1 MLKTDASRKGI
12 AGLLL
17 QKQKGEWK
25 IVQCCSRRL
34 SSSELNYG
42 ITDLEGLAVIH
53 ALHKFRPYLLGKHFE
68 IKVDHC
74 ALCALNEKMPTSPRL
89 KRWVILLSE
98 YDFRIIYSKG
108 GLHKDIDWLSRA
120 PVDDSPDLYIE
131 DKVHTINIIQG
142 VPKKT
147 ALDIFTHISRLQSNF
162 STS

>member
-53 ALHKFRPYLLGKHFE
+53 ALHKFRPYLLPGNLFTILWNFE
-68 IKVDHC
+68 IFFR
-74 ALCALNEKMPTSPRL
+74 ASGTSPAGL
-89 KRWVILLSE
+89 GE
-98 YDFRIIYSKG
+98 FESK
-108 GLHKDIDWLSRA
+108 KS
-120 PVDDSPDLYIE
+120 V
-131 DKVHTINIIQG
+131 
-142 VPKKT
+142 
-147 ALDIFTHISRLQSNF
+147 
-162 STS
+162 